1 MTTTPLFLDDDAKIS
16 FEKLGMSIKLS
27 DNVDNWQRE
36 ISSEIYKHL
45 PYLDEYS
52 VNVLLQRV
60 SPERGYAFG
69 SAQIMAKKDTPQKE
83 GPTALI
89 PLIVAD
95 RLLKPMDVF
104 MFEGKAYPLSEDRLR
119 DALFDGRT
127 FETSGRKP
135 VDQGMADQLHPPT
148 RTNYGSGGG
157 VTTGAAAGGAG
168 FGKFAS
174 LCEAIAPTISDA
186 DADALVE
193 KIASD
198 HQLKAALNTNE
209 AFCKLAKTMVSGE
222 RVSAVKTASVLVQS
236 IKPTVVQFTKLADG
250 NFKVKWANAEAFA
263 PQEQTATPQEAGEMA
278 GSDQMQ
284 GMEPDQSVTVGTG
297 AAEKSLDEP
306 VPAEV
311 KEFGQYQVQSEDGQT
326 KTGWV
331 IPTIDFDMN
340 DMPLM
345 LFTDGES
352 YSLQDE
358 VVGIRMGDSAEGIPE
373 GAPQGDGAF
382 FHVKPDG
389 KVVATLPITI
399 KNQSQ
404 GPDGGLTHMC
414 ETAMGEEIQ
423 LTVTPGLQ
431 QIQPMGEGSYGI
443 PDTMRFTPL
452 TQAVHLTQTPEMA
465 GQIKEARLNPRRG
478 YIASTGEGEYHL
490 RGMPF
495 SKLASDQTH
504 WLNKNAAEFLLV
516 SAGMTQPAARVKLA
530 EADGG
535 NLASLDG
542 LNTIIPLSDIH
553 RESIKEA
560 SVMLQ
565 DYPEAF
571 SRDTVKIAA
580 ALEDSETADKI
591 LAMNFLNPQNV
602 AIFASYLPQ
611 LDESAQKLAE
621 MLMAARMGM
630 GQLDEGSLERAMKNL
645 EEVIQS
651 LKGLEQKQLL

>member
-1 MTTTPLFLDDDAKIS
+1 MKNTPLFLDDVEKIS
-16 FEKLGMSIKLS
+16 FEKLGMAIKLS

-45 PYLDEYS
+45 PYLDEYA

-60 SPERGYAFG
+60 NPERGYAFG
-69 SAQIMAKKDTPQKE
+69 SAQIMTKKETPQKE
-83 GPTALI
+83 GPVALI

-95 RLLKPMDVF
+95 RLLKPLDVF
-104 MFEGKAYPLSEDRLR
+104 MFEGKAFPLSEDRLR
-119 DALFDGRT
+119 ESLFDGRT
-127 FETSGRKP
+127 FETSTRKP
-135 VDQGMADQLHPPT
+135 VDQGMTDQLYPPI
-148 RTNYGSGGG
+148 RTNYGSGSG

-174 LCEAIAPTISDA
+174 LCEAIAPTLSDE
-186 DADALVE
+186 DALDLVE

-209 AFCKLAKTMVSGE
+209 AFCKLAETLVRAQ
-222 RVSAVKTASVLVQS
+222 RVPVEKTASVLVQS
-236 IKPTVVQFTKLADG
+236 IKPTVIQFIKLAGG
-250 NFKVKWANAEAFA
+250 NFRLKFANANAFA
-263 PQEQTATPQEAGEMA
+263 PQEQEVSPAGA
-278 GSDQMQ
+278 GAMTGGDQVQSMQ
-284 GMEPDQSVTVGTG
+284 PDQAMTVGTESS
-297 AAEKSLDEP
+297 EKSLDDP
-306 VPAEV
+306 MPTEV
-311 KEFGQYQVQSEDGQT
+311 KEFGQYQVQGEDGQNR
-326 KTGWV
+326 TGWA
-331 IPTIDFDMN
+331 IPVIDFDMN

-345 LFTDGES
+345 LFTDGQS
-352 YSLQDE
+352 FSLQDE
-358 VVGIRMGDSAEGIPE
+358 LVGIRTGESSEGIPE
-373 GAPQGDGAF
+373 AEPQGDGAF

-389 KVVATLPITI
+389 KVVATMPITVQ
-399 KNQSQ
+399 NQSQ

-414 ETAMGEEIQ
+414 EMAMGEQVQ

-452 TQAVHLTQTPEMA
+452 ANAIHLTGTPELA
-465 GQIKEARLNPRRG
+465 EQVKEARLNPKRG
-478 YIASTGEGEYHL
+478 YVASTGAGEFHL
-490 RGMPF
+490 RGIPF
-495 SKLASDQTH
+495 SKLAANHTH
-504 WLNKNAAEFLLV
+504 WLDKNAAEFMLV
-516 SAGMTQPAARVKLA
+516 AAGLSQPQAREKLA
-530 EADGG
+530 AAETGE
-535 NLASLDG
+535 LASIDG
-542 LNTIIPLSDIH
+542 LKTIVPLSDLH
-553 RESIKEA
+553 TEAIKKA
-560 SVMLQ
+560 SAMLQ
-565 DYPEAF
+565 DFPGHL
-571 SRDTVKIAA
+571 RKDTVKLAA

-630 GQLDEGSLERAMKNL
+630 AQLDEGALERAMMNV